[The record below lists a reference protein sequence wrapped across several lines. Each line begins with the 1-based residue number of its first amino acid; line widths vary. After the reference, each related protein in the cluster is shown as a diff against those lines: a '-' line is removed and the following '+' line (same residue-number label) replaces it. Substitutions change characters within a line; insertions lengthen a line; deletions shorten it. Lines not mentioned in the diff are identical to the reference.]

1 MVLTKTKDKIYPF
14 LKKINNKAIK
24 TKKLLSA
31 FTISSVIKLNLFH
44 KNIDVNN
51 DHFNCKTLS
60 TANLDIT
67 NIRHNYGE
75 MT

>member
-1 MVLTKTKDKIYPF
+1 MSLF
-14 LKKINNKAIK
+14 KKINNKAIK

-60 TANLDIT
+60 TGNLDST